1 MKHLI
6 IVGCGSHAA
15 EIVDY
20 IDHINNHSNNL
31 EYVING
37 MIDNTK
43 KHYIHYNY
51 KEEFMGSID
60 DHLVNKDICYVMG
73 IGNLSIRT
81 KVLQEFKLKGASFT
95 TIIHPSAL
103 VSKSAQIGEGSIIS
117 HNVSIGPKAII
128 GSFNVIN
135 SRCTIGHDARVGD
148 NNFLS
153 PQVVLGGYAQ
163 IGNNNLLGTNS
174 CLIPDITMGNNNKIM
189 AGMAVL
195 NKVNDNETVFFRF
208 KEKLVVREKVIL
220 KTDANQE

>member
-1 MKHLI
+1 M
-6 IVGCGSHAA
+6 GCGSHAA

-20 IDHINNHSNNL
+20 IDHINKHEKSL
-31 EYVING
+31 GYQIKG

-103 VSKSAQIGEGSIIS
+103 VSKSAQIGEGSVIS
-117 HNVSIGPKAII
+117 HNVSIGPKVII

>member
-174 CLIPDITMGNNNKIM
+174 CLIPDIVRHTK
-189 AGMAVL
+189 
-195 NKVNDNETVFFRF
+195 NEISNIKMNR
-208 KEKLVVREKVIL
+208 K
-220 KTDANQE
+220 

>member
-20 IDHINNHSNNL
+20 IDHINKHEKSL
-31 EYVING
+31 RYQIKG

-43 KHYIHYNY
+43 THYNHYNY

-60 DHLVNKDICYVMG
+60 AHPVEKDICYVMG

-103 VSKSAQIGEGSIIS
+103 VSKTAQIGEGSIIS

-153 PQVVLGGYAQ
+153 PQVVLGGFTQ

-174 CLIPDITMGNNNKIM
+174 CLIPEVIVGNNNKIM

-195 NKVNDNETVFFRF
+195 SRVKDNETVFFRF
-208 KEKLVVREKVIL
+208 KEKLVVIEK
-220 KTDANQE
+220 K